1 MLFPYSR
8 LGDNELIARFVFSKR
23 RVRTSDQSVK
33 PDVFMPHPYT
43 DLSVTRHKG
52 ISIDKIWKHGKA
64 VGREKAAAEK
74 RDVPLLG
81 RADVRVSDVRKQN
94 IQAVPDPIW
103 KNWNHANLVGW
114 PSEKPHQK
122 MIAMEIVAKA
132 KYVAID
138 R

>member
-1 MLFPYSR
+1 MLFPFSR
-8 LGDNELIARFVFSKR
+8 LGDNELIARFVLSKR
-23 RVRTSDQSVK
+23 WVRSSNQSLR
-33 PDVFMPHPYT
+33 PDAFIPHPYT

-64 VGREKAAAEK
+64 VASEKAAAEK

-81 RADVRVSDVRKQN
+81 RADVRVSEVRKQN

-103 KNWNHANLVGW
+103 KNWNHANLVSW
-114 PSEKPHQK
+114 PSKKPHQK